1 MQYVSNVNNII
12 VGLQNLFVWL
22 LRWTVKN
29 ETTYEECWCNL
40 KYVILDQF
48 IFFKEHSLNNLED
61 HLSYNKHKKRLK
73 INLINLLCRWIGKY
87 VVIYR

>member
-12 VGLQNLFVWL
+12 VGLLNLFVWL

-48 IFFKEHSLNNLED
+48 QIFFKEDSLNNLED
-61 HLSYNKHKKRLK
+61 HLSYNKRKQRLK
-73 INLINLLCRWIGKY
+73 INFINLLCRWIDML
-87 VVIYR
+87 